1 MSIRFLCFT
10 KVFNKVGMQDQQNS
24 VLTSAR
30 AATES
35 ADNSMISVMKA
46 SFRPMSQPVSSIVAL
61 NTGRNDAVKN

>member
-10 KVFNKVGMQDQQNS
+10 TVFNKVGMQDQQNS

-30 AATES
+30 AANES